1 MKGGGFSFQLLKEVK
16 GKGRL
21 GRISTPHG
29 SSSTPAFMPV
39 GSQGSVKSLA
49 PADLKEM
56 GAEILL
62 CNAYHLY
69 LRPGT
74 EVVKEVG
81 GLHRFM
87 GWDGPL
93 LTDSGGFQ
101 ILSLC
106 ALHDVGPDGVRFRSH
121 LDGSV
126 HFLTPEKVVR
136 IQEELGAD
144 IMMVLDDCHPYPVSY
159 SEAKA
164 AAELTTHWAK
174 RSKGAKSRNEQA
186 LFGIVQGGIY
196 PELRRQSAHQL
207 MMMGFDGY
215 AIGGLS
221 VGEEKEVTFEIAEM
235 TASVLPKDSV
245 RYLMGMGTPE
255 DILAGVRMGVDMFD
269 CVLPTR
275 CARTGI
281 LFTSSGKLNIKN
293 ARYSK
298 DKNPL
303 DPHCRCYTCRN
314 FTRAYLRHLFLSR
327 ELLAYRLNAIHNLF
341 YYHSLM
347 RDIRQAL
354 SQDKMDQF
362 EREFFSQRG
371 RDNGANSG
379 EEGGEIVC

>member
-1 MKGGGFSFQLLKEVK
+1 MKGGFSFQLLKGVE
-16 GKGRL
+16 GEGRL
-21 GRISTPHG
+21 GRIATPHG
-29 SSSTPAFMPV
+29 SFSTPAFMPV
-39 GSQGSVKSLA
+39 GSQGSVKSLD
-49 PADLKEM
+49 PADLM
-56 GAEILL
+56 EIGTEIFL

-74 EVVKEVG
+74 EVVKRLG

-87 GWDGPL
+87 GWDGPI

-106 ALHDVGPDGVRFRSH
+106 ALREVESEGVRFRSH
-121 LDGSV
+121 LDGSL

-144 IMMVLDDCHPYPVSY
+144 IMMVLDDCPPHPISY
-159 SEAKA
+159 GEAKA
-164 AAELTTHWAK
+164 AEELTTQWAK
-174 RSKGAKSRNEQA
+174 RAKRAKSGDAHA

-196 PELRRQSAHQL
+196 SELRRQSAHDL
-207 MMMGFDGY
+207 MEIGFDGY

-221 VGEEKEVTFEIAEM
+221 VGEEKEITFEMTEM
-235 TASVLPKDSV
+235 TTSILPNDFP

-255 DILAGVRMGVDMFD
+255 DILVGVRTGVDMFD

-281 LFTSSGKLNIKN
+281 LFTSFGKLNIKN
-293 ARYSK
+293 ARYSR
-298 DKNPL
+298 DE
-303 DPHCRCYTCRN
+303 DPVDPQCGCYTCCN
-314 FTRAYLRHLFLSR
+314 FSRAYLRHLFLSR

-347 RDIRQAL
+347 RDIRQAI
-354 SQDKMDQF
+354 SQDTMDQF

-371 RDNGANSG
+371 KGNGGDSE